1 MDMFK
6 KKRFVGHGNAYDRI
20 FRTVLEESADFSSDD
35 GPLGGGISDGTKK
48 AVLEGSE
55 KAIDNILKG
64 EEDPKTII
72 RRTGNKLK
80 KKLGTLA
87 KMKLKKAVF
96 KPGYSARKKG
106 LKAGSILYSLNRQKS
121 RRAKSTRKNPFKK
134 ANGTKKKNNNNKKS
148 QKKARLYSIA
158 KKSRKL
164 PAQKK
169 VKNKKEKKKGKP
181 QKKEKKNSK
190 AKTKNK
196 KVRFLIPINKKKSKL
211 KKPAPKKRTQ
221 KLYPTVFD
229 L

>member
-121 RRAKSTRKNPFKK
+121 RRTKSTRKNPFKK
-134 ANGTKKKNNNNKKS
+134 ANGTKKKTITIKRVKK
-148 QKKARLYSIA
+148 RRGFIA
-158 KKSRKL
+158 L
-164 PAQKK
+164 LKK
-169 VKNKKEKKKGKP
+169 VEN
-181 QKKEKKNSK
+181 
-190 AKTKNK
+190 
-196 KVRFLIPINKKKSKL
+196 FL
-211 KKPAPKKRTQ
+211 PKRK
-221 KLYPTVFD
+221 
-229 L
+229 